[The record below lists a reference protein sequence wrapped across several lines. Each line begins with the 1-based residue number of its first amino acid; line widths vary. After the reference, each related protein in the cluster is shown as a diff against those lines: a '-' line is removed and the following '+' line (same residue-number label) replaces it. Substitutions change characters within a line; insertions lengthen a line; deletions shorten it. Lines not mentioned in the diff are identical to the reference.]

1 MLKLIMT
8 WDIRPGRES
17 EYFDWAIRTFVPGLM
32 ELGLQ
37 PIDAWYTVHGNA
49 PQMLTGV
56 LADDRQSLER
66 ALSSVRWQE
75 LHDQLLTFV
84 TNYQQ
89 KIVKATSYSLF

>member
-8 WDIRPGRES
+8 WDIRPGREA
-17 EYFDWAIRTFVPGLM
+17 EYFDWAVETFVPGLM

-37 PIDAWYTVHGNA
+37 PVDAWYTVHGNA

-56 LADDRQSLER
+56 LAEDRQTLQR
-66 ALSSVRWQE
+66 ALSSFRWQQ

-84 TNYQQ
+84 TNYRQ
-89 KIVKATSYSLF
+89 KVVKATSPFQF